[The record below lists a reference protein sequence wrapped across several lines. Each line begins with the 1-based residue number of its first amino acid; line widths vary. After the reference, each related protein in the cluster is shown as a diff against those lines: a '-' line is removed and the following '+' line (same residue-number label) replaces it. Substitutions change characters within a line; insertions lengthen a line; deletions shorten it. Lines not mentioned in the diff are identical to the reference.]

1 MRLVDVSISRR
12 LLAAVILP
20 LAAAGY
26 LAAVQVSDRWSTYHD
41 MHQIVV
47 VSEQLTQMSDL
58 VHALQ
63 VERGLTAGFIGSKGA
78 KNASELRNARIAT
91 DAAIEPFGDAAAGR
105 EASSAI
111 GDVSVRLSQI
121 ADLRRSVDGFTA
133 NGNQAIKTYSGV
145 IEATIARTKASS
157 NIGADGEL
165 SRRISGYVQLMQAKE
180 YAGQERALGNS
191 FITVRHVDAER
202 FGQFASMQGRQEA
215 LIDAFFAAVGD
226 NEQTRFQAMLSPVSK
241 DVAEMRSRIIA
252 NGEDAELDGLDSS
265 LWFAAA
271 TKRIDT
277 LKQIE
282 NESLTKIRALAD
294 RNAKSALQDLIVIA
308 GAGIVGGATMLAFS
322 ALIAMSVV
330 RPIGRLVEAMSRLA
344 SGDIE
349 AAPAVSAR
357 KDEVG
362 DMERAVEVFR
372 QAAIRNRE
380 LEAAEASARARA
392 ESERA
397 EMQRAA
403 DAEAEARLV
412 QATSTF
418 AASMKRL
425 AAGDVLCE
433 LQEPLASQFES
444 LRMDFNCAVRQLRDA
459 LRSVGHSVS
468 TVTDGSREAST
479 AADDLSYRTE
489 QQAASLEETAAALE
503 QITANVAATSKRATE
518 ARDVVRD
525 ARAKADHSSDIVR
538 DAIIAM
544 EKIEASSNQISQIIG
559 VIDEIAFQT
568 NLLALNAGVEA
579 ARAGEAGKGF
589 AVVAQEVRELAQRSA
604 NAAKEI
610 KKLIGNSATAV
621 SEGVRLVSNTGE
633 GLDAIAQLVQVVNA
647 HMDGIAL
654 AAQEQS
660 LGLEQVNTAVNQMD
674 QTTQQ
679 NAAMVEEMS
688 AAGVALAKESE
699 NLSILLANFR
709 LGDQPARG
717 RDLGAR
723 ADQGPVTAP
732 SQSTPRR
739 PKSVA
744 YASHGNAA
752 LAEPQNSWER

>member
-1 MRLVDVSISRR
+1 MRLVDVSISKR
-12 LLAAVILP
+12 LLAAVVLP

-26 LAAVQVSDRWSTYHD
+26 LAAAQVSDRWSAYHD

-91 DAAIEPFGDAAAGR
+91 DSAIKTFGGAAASQ
-105 EASSAI
+105 EASSATR
-111 GDVSVRLSQI
+111 DVGERLAQI

-133 NGNQAIKTYSGV
+133 SGSVAIKTYSGV
-145 IEATIARTKASS
+145 IETTIGLTKAATD
-157 NIGADGEL
+157 IGADGEL
-165 SRRISGYVQLMQAKE
+165 SRRMAGYVQLMQAKE

-191 FITVRHVDAER
+191 FITARRVDAER
-202 FGQFASMQGRQEA
+202 FGQFASMQGRQDA
-215 LIDAFFAAVGD
+215 LIDVFYSAIGE
-226 NEQTRFQAMLSPVSK
+226 NERTQFQAMLSPVLK

-252 NGEDAELDGLDSS
+252 NGENAELDGLDSS
-265 LWFAAA
+265 RWFATA

-282 NESLTKIRALAD
+282 NESLTETRALAD
-294 RNAKSALQDLIVIA
+294 RNAESALRDLIIIA
-308 GAGIVGGATMLAFS
+308 GAGIVGGAAMLAFS

-330 RPIGRLVEAMSRLA
+330 RPIGRLVEAMTRLA
-344 SGDIE
+344 SGEID
-349 AAPAVSAR
+349 AVPAVSGR

-392 ESERA
+392 EGERA

-403 DAEAEARLV
+403 EAEAEAHLV

-433 LQEPLASQFES
+433 LHEPLASQFES
-444 LRMDFNCAVRQLRDA
+444 LRMDFNSAVRQLRDA
-459 LRSVGHSVS
+459 LQSVGDSVS
-468 TVTDGSREAST
+468 AVTDGSREAST

-538 DAIIAM
+538 TAIVAM
-544 EKIEASSNQISQIIG
+544 EKIEASSKQISQIIG

-610 KKLIGNSATAV
+610 KRLIGNSATAV
-621 SEGVRLVSNTGE
+621 SEGVRLVSDTGE

-699 NLSILLANFR
+699 NLSTLLANFR
-709 LGDQPARG
+709 LDDQPTRRG
-717 RDLGAR
+717 DGAYASSSTLASPPQPAPKR
-723 ADQGPVTAP
+723 QTA
-732 SQSTPRR
+732 
-739 PKSVA
+739 VA
-744 YASHGNAA
+744 YASHGNLA
-752 LAEPQNSWER
+752 LARQESWERF